1 LSEEVKKMTIVKKI
15 KDFMVDVDASV
26 AAMYLIVAG
35 VIVLGIAK
43 ICARF

>member
-1 LSEEVKKMTIVKKI
+1 MTIVEKI

-26 AAMYLIVAG
+26 VAMYLMVVG

-43 ICARF
+43 ICACF